1 VNTRTPFDVGS
12 RPRDFVTIATHL
24 PKRTQRPNLRAEAA
38 ASAKLARMLASDPTA
53 ALSCVLEIARG
64 LCHAGT
70 AGLSLLRTERA
81 DGMTLRW
88 ESVRGALTS
97 YQGIDATR
105 TNSPCG
111 LCLDAG
117 TTILVSRPARAFAWL
132 EGTHPPI
139 TATLIVPLQD
149 DTGCAYGTLWIAH
162 HEPDARCTCDDARI
176 LEQLGQQLMLALR
189 LQEHARDRDRAFTVL
204 QSLQVAQQAR
214 LSRDVEKERIRRMQ
228 AEAAARET
236 GRALLFKQAMID
248 EVNHR
253 TKNTLQA
260 ASALLTMQA
269 NATSSVEVQR
279 ALLDSHARLQLLAQV
294 HALLCI
300 EPNDTQSV
308 FMPRLLQSVCD
319 ALATSFGQTCP
330 GVRLEV
336 SCDPISLPADDAIAI
351 ALLSN
356 EVVTNSY
363 KHAFTNPSSGQITVQ
378 MHCSSEHAMV
388 LRISDTG
395 TGAKL
400 TESEHGMGLKLM
412 RLLSAQVQGAL
423 DVASPAAGG
432 GTTVTLKLARAADC
446 DRVLNPVVAATPA
459 PGTAA

>member
-1 VNTRTPFDVGS
+1 MNTPTHFGASP
-12 RPRDFVTIATHL
+12 RPCDFVTIATQL
-24 PKRTQRPNLRAEAA
+24 PRRREKPDLRAEAA
-38 ASAKLARMLASDPTA
+38 ASAKLWRMLASDPSA
-53 ALSCVLEIARG
+53 ALSGVLGIARD

-70 AGLSLLRTERA
+70 AGLSLLRKDRT
-81 DGMTLRW
+81 DGMTMRW
-88 ESVRGALTS
+88 ELVVGALAL
-97 YQGIDATR
+97 YEGIDAPR

-117 TTILVSRPARAFAWL
+117 TTILVSRPSHAFAWL

-139 TATLIVPLQD
+139 METLIVPLQD
-149 DTGCAYGTLWIAH
+149 ETGYAHGTLWVAH
-162 HEPDARCTCDDARI
+162 HGPNVCCTGDDARI
-176 LEQLGQQLMLALR
+176 LEQLAQQLVLALR
-189 LQEHARDRDRAFTVL
+189 LQEHARDRERAFTVL
-204 QSLQVAQQAR
+204 QSVQVAQQAL
-214 LSRDVEKERIRRMQ
+214 LSHDVDQERTRRVQ

-236 GRALLFKQAMID
+236 GRALLFKETMID

-260 ASALLTMQA
+260 ASALLAMQA
-269 NATSSVEVQR
+269 NATPLVQVRR

-308 FMPRLLQSVCD
+308 FMPRLLQAVCD
-319 ALATSFGQTCP
+319 ALERSFGQTSP

-336 SCDPISLPADDAIAI
+336 SCDPISLPAEDAIAI

-363 KHAFTNPSSGQITVQ
+363 KHAFANQSSGQITVQ
-378 MHCSSEHAMV
+378 LHCSSEHAMI
-388 LRISDTG
+388 LQISDTG
-395 TGAKL
+395 SGAKR

-412 RLLSAQVQGAL
+412 RLLSAQVRGAL
-423 DVASPAAGG
+423 DVASPAADG
-432 GTTVTLKLARAADC
+432 GTTVTLKVARAADC
-446 DRVLNPVVAATPA
+446 NRIPNAGVQPTPA